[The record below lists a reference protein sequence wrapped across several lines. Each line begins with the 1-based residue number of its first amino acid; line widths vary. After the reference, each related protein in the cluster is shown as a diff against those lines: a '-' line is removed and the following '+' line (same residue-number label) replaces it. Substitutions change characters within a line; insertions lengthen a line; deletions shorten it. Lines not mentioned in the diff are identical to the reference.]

1 MKKIIE
7 NIRKQAKNESMKAGL
22 VVIGAVGGIV
32 TNKLLNK
39 VTADQPMINAIVKY
53 GYPTL
58 LLGGGFILSSAT
70 EPNSKLK
77 YLGYGLTAAGIWEGV
92 NVIPFVKEQLS
103 GILGDIEIPAANAF
117 LTESEE
123 RQKIMNGFGMTTLPV
138 GKATLQ
144 SPNDFEPNL
153 PELQGS
159 DLGYNGSATD
169 DVDPVSGIL

>member
-7 NIRKQAKNESMKAGL
+7 NIKKQVKDESMKAGL
-22 VVIGAVGGIV
+22 VVLGAVGGIV
-32 TNKLLNK
+32 TNKILNK
-39 VTADQPMINAIVKY
+39 ITADQPTMNAIVKY
-53 GYPTL
+53 GYPAL
-58 LLGGGFILSSAT
+58 LAGGGFILSCSL

-92 NVIPFVKEQLS
+92 NVIPIVKDKLS
-103 GILGDIEIPAANAF
+103 GILGELEIPAANVF

-123 RQKIMNGFGMTTLPV
+123 RQRIMNGFGMTNLPV

-144 SPNDFEPNL
+144 SPSEFEPNL
-153 PELQGS
+153 PDLQGTGI
-159 DLGYNGSATD
+159 GYNGSTTD

>member
-7 NIRKQAKNESMKAGL
+7 KIQRQAKDESMKAGL
-22 VVIGAVGGIV
+22 VVLGAVGGIV

-39 VTADQPMINAIVKY
+39 ITADQPMMNAIVKY
-53 GYPTL
+53 GYPAL
-58 LLGGGFILSSAT
+58 LTGGGFILSCSLDG
-70 EPNSKLK
+70 NHKLK

-123 RQKIMNGFGMTTLPV
+123 RQKIMDGFGMTTLPV

-153 PELQGS
+153 PDLQGS
-159 DLGYNGSATD
+159 GIGYNGSTTD